1 MSNDKFANTKEGQQV
16 LADEFRKKI
25 VDKKYDGFIGGD
37 VPFYPIEKFKSLKE
51 DWIKNRRIT
60 RIEDPAHDWSF
71 SITGLAI
78 REVEGKNSSI
88 MQQPCDLI
96 NFGIKVKI
104 GDLSWIAE
112 TLFRNYK
119 LITDKKTIKN
129 DQEVLVQK
137 ATRIQRPNP
146 KKENDCIRI
155 STEQY
160 VDIAELAERSDLAEI
175 AKKYG
180 QNEKCMFVKAEIK
193 NKDFPTL
200 CFIDGSK
207 LKFDERPK
215 EADLW
220 KSE

>member
-1 MSNDKFANTKEGQQV
+1 MSNNEFANTKKGQQV
-16 LADEFRKKI
+16 LADEFIKEI
-25 VDKKYDGFIGGD
+25 ADKKYDGFIGGY

-51 DWIKNRRIT
+51 DWIKNGRIT
-60 RIEDPAHDWSF
+60 HIEDPAHDWSF

-112 TLFRNYK
+112 TLFKNYK
-119 LITDKKTIKN
+119 LVTDKKTMKN

-146 KKENDCIRI
+146 KRDNDCISI

-175 AKKYG
+175 ARKYG

-193 NKDFPTL
+193 NRDIPTL
-200 CFIDGSK
+200 CFVDGSK
-207 LKFDERPK
+207 VKFNGGK
-215 EADLW
+215 ELW
-220 KSE
+220 LGRSE

>member
-1 MSNDKFANTKEGQQV
+1 MSNNESQIQKKGQQV
-16 LADEFRKKI
+16 LADEFRKEI
-25 VDKKYDGFIGGD
+25 ADKKWDHVIGES
-37 VPFYPIEKFKSLKE
+37 VQFYPIGKFKSLKE
-51 DWIKNRRIT
+51 DWIKNGKIIH
-60 RIEDPAHDWSF
+60 IEDPAHDWSF

-112 TLFRNYK
+112 TLFQNYK
-119 LITDKKTIKN
+119 LVTDKKTIKN

-146 KKENDCIRI
+146 KKGNDCISI

-160 VDIAELAERSDLAEI
+160 VELAELAERNDLAEI
-175 AKKYG
+175 ARKYG

-193 NKDFPTL
+193 NEDFPTL
-200 CFIDGSK
+200 CFADGSK
-207 LKFDERPK
+207 VKFNEGFEEVWFSK
-215 EADLW
+215 A
-220 KSE
+220 

>member
-1 MSNDKFANTKEGQQV
+1 MSNDESQIQKKGQQV

-25 VDKKYDGFIGGD
+25 VDKEWDSFSEQYN
-37 VPFYPIEKFKSLKE
+37 PFYPIEKFKSLKE
-51 DWIKNRRIT
+51 NWIKNRRIT

-112 TLFRNYK
+112 TLFQNYK
-119 LITDKKTIKN
+119 LVTDKKTIKN
-129 DQEVLVQK
+129 DQEVWVQK

-146 KKENDCIRI
+146 QKENDCISI

-193 NKDFPTL
+193 REDYPTL
-200 CFIDGSK
+200 CFVDGSK
-207 LKFDERPK
+207 VKFNEGSK
-215 EADLW
+215 EVWFSRA
-220 KSE
+220 

>member
-1 MSNDKFANTKEGQQV
+1 MTNDEFANTKEGQQV
-16 LADEFRKKI
+16 LADEFIKKI
-25 VDKKYDGFIGGD
+25 ADKKWSGYSQEY

-60 RIEDPAHDWSF
+60 HIEDPAHDWSF

-96 NFGIKVKI
+96 NFEIKVKI

-112 TLFRNYK
+112 TLFQNYK
-119 LITDKKTIKN
+119 LVTDKKTIKN

-146 KKENDCIRI
+146 KKKNDCISI

-160 VDIAELAERSDLAEI
+160 VDLAELAGRSDLAEI

-193 NKDFPTL
+193 NRDNPTL
-200 CFIDGSK
+200 CFVDGSK
-207 LKFDERPK
+207 VKFDEGI
-215 EADLW
+215 DGMW
-220 KSE
+220 FGKSE